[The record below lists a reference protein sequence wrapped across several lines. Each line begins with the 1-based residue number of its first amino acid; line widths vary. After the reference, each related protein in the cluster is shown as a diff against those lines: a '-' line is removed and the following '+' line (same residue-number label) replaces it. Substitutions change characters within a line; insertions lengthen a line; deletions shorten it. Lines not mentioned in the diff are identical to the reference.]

1 MFIVD
6 FTVGFCVNLLTS
18 ILTTVLIWP
27 FISLVAIF
35 MLVVSI
41 TLSSS
46 LILTSK
52 SSPSISDLLLIIFY

>member
-18 ILTTVLIWP
+18 ILTTVLTWP

-41 TLSSS
+41 NLSSS

>member
-18 ILTTVLIWP
+18 ILTTVLTWP
-27 FISLVAIF
+27 FISRVAIF

-41 TLSSS
+41 NLSS

-52 SSPSISDLLLIIFY
+52 SSPSIFDLLLIIFH